1 MHSLYTLGKRRW
13 LNRPEMLMAAAG
25 GALVSALLLLV
36 LPSIGTLLLEI
47 LAGLVMIGRAW
58 FLRRRE
64 RAAAQLCLTL
74 PTTGSRFRLPD
85 RYELVLI
92 IAIML
97 SYRAT
102 GGLLRTVRSP
112 ELLIRVAPLLL
123 FAIGLLGKNHVQHAM
138 AHGANRLR
146 ERLPRSE
153 RELQAQVKTR

>member
-1 MHSLYTLGKRRW
+1 MHPGYTSGKRRW
-13 LNRPEMLMAAAG
+13 LDRPEMLTATAAG
-25 GALVSALLLLV
+25 VLVSAILLLV

-47 LAGLVMIGRAW
+47 LAGLVMIGRAG
-58 FLRRRE
+58 LLHRRD

-74 PTTGSRFRLPD
+74 TSSGRRFRLPD

-146 ERLPRSE
+146 ERLARSE